1 MAISSFKRKSTI
13 RRRSRCA
20 HAISHCSL
28 FGARRRLSRSREPNI
43 RVGRHC
49 ESRAR
54 RRYRHAGGGTR
65 HGNSLPTQVAI
76 DDDSNRD
83 RARQRM
89 DDRRQP
95 GIFARRGAKP
105 HVRGGLGHTWSSHH
119 RAHRARADHRA
130 RGSLPRSSPGYRV
143 TQSACQR
150 GAACRLAEPVWLVQ
164 PGCLDHSGLRSEN
177 HRSSLPDRWSHRSPP
192 GALLSTG
199 AHALHGQKPVD
210 SSSRWIASTRH
221 EAPCQDED
229 ESSSFR

>member
-1 MAISSFKRKSTI
+1 MRTRYFSLLSFW
-13 RRRSRCA
+13 RSA
-20 HAISHCSL
+20 AGFLVVAS
-28 FGARRRLSRSREPNI
+28 ANI

-164 PGCLDHSGLRSEN
+164 PGCLDHSGLGVRTTDPPCQTGGPTA
-177 HRSSLPDRWSHRSPP
+177 LLP

-199 AHALHGQKPVD
+199 AHALHGQKPVVRVSLD
-210 SSSRWIASTRH
+210 RIDETRSTL
-221 EAPCQDED
+221 PG
-229 ESSSFR
+229 